1 MARVERLARRIK
13 LRERARQ
20 AKVLASEVERLKVQL
35 RLVLLELEKYRPR
48 KDTSLVQAPSLAD
61 VAKVQETKL

>member
-1 MARVERLARRIK
+1 MARVERLVRRSRLK
-13 LRERARQ
+13 ERARQ

-35 RLVLLELEKYRPR
+35 RLVVAELEKYVGVIQR
-48 KDTSLVQAPSLAD
+48 PSLAD